1 MMYFSTLITFLI
13 TFFLLFLVS
22 LSSNLIQDS
31 CENAAKNDP
40 NLSYE
45 FCVASL
51 EANPRSQNATL
62 QELVIISLGLTISN
76 AKNISSHIEQL
87 LSLKSF
93 DKHTK
98 IGLQDCLE
106 LYSDAHSTLL
116 EAMENV
122 KLKDYEGANVEIS
135 SAMDASTTCEDGLK
149 EKKVSHATNIQGLAL
164 IAMEL
169 ALENATNTISSIE
182 KLLTSRTFDPFAR
195 ACLED
200 CFKLYSHGVVTLID
214 ATGAFLTGQY
224 STANVWLSAVME
236 GATTCEEGFPEKE
249 GELSPLTKEN
259 YYLFQLCDIALC
271 IIHLLSLPLH
281 S

>member
-1 MMYFSTLITFLI
+1 MNFVLQAL
-13 TFFLLFLVS
+13 
-22 LSSNLIQDS
+22 
-31 CENAAKNDP
+31 
-40 NLSYE
+40 
-45 FCVASL
+45 
-51 EANPRSQNATL
+51 NPRSQNATL

-149 EKKVSHATNIQGLAL
+149 EKK
-164 IAMEL
+164 
-169 ALENATNTISSIE
+169 
-182 KLLTSRTFDPFAR
+182 
-195 ACLED
+195 
-200 CFKLYSHGVVTLID
+200 
-214 ATGAFLTGQY
+214 
-224 STANVWLSAVME
+224 
-236 GATTCEEGFPEKE
+236 
-249 GELSPLTKEN
+249 GEVSPLTKEN
-259 YYLFQLCDIALC
+259 SIFFQFTVI
-271 IIHLLSLPLH
+271 SLAFINMFH
-281 S
+281 

>member
-1 MMYFSTLITFLI
+1 MTAKQMHNGNPMLGSITFLI

-149 EKKVSHATNIQGLAL
+149 EKKG
-164 IAMEL
+164 
-169 ALENATNTISSIE
+169 
-182 KLLTSRTFDPFAR
+182 
-195 ACLED
+195 
-200 CFKLYSHGVVTLID
+200 GV
-214 ATGAFLTGQY
+214 
-224 STANVWLSAVME
+224 
-236 GATTCEEGFPEKE
+236 
-249 GELSPLTKEN
+249 SPLTKEN
-259 YYLFQLCDIALC
+259 SIFFQFTVI
-271 IIHLLSLPLH
+271 SLAFINMFH
-281 S
+281 

>member
-1 MMYFSTLITFLI
+1 MRQFSFSSSFYIFFFFFIIT
-13 TFFLLFLVS
+13 
-22 LSSNLIQDS
+22 
-31 CENAAKNDP
+31 P
-40 NLSYE
+40 
-45 FCVASL
+45 
-51 EANPRSQNATL
+51 
-62 QELVIISLGLTISN
+62 QET
-76 AKNISSHIEQL
+76 
-87 LSLKSF
+87 
-93 DKHTK
+93 
-98 IGLQDCLE
+98 
-106 LYSDAHSTLL
+106 
-116 EAMENV
+116 
-122 KLKDYEGANVEIS
+122 S
-135 SAMDASTTCEDGLK
+135 SAIKSVFSIDIIKQTCRTCADKSTIFSHDLCLTSLQSIP
-149 EKKVSHATNIQGLAL
+149 VSHATNIQGLAL